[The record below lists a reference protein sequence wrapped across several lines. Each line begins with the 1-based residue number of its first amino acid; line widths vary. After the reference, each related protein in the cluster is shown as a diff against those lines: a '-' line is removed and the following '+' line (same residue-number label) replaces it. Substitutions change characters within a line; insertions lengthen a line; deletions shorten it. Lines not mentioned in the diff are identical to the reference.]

1 MKTLLTIK
9 PRQHSFGKFFALAY
23 LKKKYFVK
31 YNTQICDFVS
41 LIKQKKSKFSIQV
54 NVWEKIKARQFLKN
68 FFQQNKH

>member
-54 NVWEKIKARQFLKN
+54 NV
-68 FFQQNKH
+68 